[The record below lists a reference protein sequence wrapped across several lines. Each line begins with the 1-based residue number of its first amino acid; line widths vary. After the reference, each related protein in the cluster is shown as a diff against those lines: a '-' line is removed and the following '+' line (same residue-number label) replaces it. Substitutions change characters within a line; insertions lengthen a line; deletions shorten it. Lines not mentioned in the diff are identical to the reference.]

1 MSLRTAEYPRPD
13 HFILHLSD
21 THFVADGPLYGSIES
36 ERNLRQLFDELEASG
51 GRPEAIVITGDLAD
65 KGDPVAYEHLRAIIE
80 PAAARLGAQVVW
92 VMGNHDDRGAFRE
105 GLLDQTHL
113 GEAQKSAPI
122 DRVYD
127 VNGLRIIALDS
138 TVPGHHYGEITDAQ
152 LDWLAEEL
160 SVPSLHGTVLAMH
173 HPPIPSVLDLAV
185 LVELRD
191 QPGLAEVLHGSDVR
205 SIIAGHLHYSSTA
218 SFAGIP
224 VSVASATCYTQDLN
238 VPVGGTR
245 ARNGAQAFNLV
256 HVYEDTVLHS
266 VVPLGSYAEV
276 SYVSAEETN
285 AILRRE
291 GVRIAPAPAHA
302 VDEETVLTVPIDII
316 REVQLESEEL
326 AKTVQLAKSKR
337 S

>member
-21 THFVADGPLYGSIES
+21 THFVANGELYGSVDS
-36 ERNLRQLFDELEASG
+36 DRHLRQLFDELAASG
-51 GRPEAIVITGDLAD
+51 AQPEAIVFTGDLAD
-65 KGDPVAYEHLRAIIE
+65 TGDPLAYARLRAIVD
-80 PAAARLGAQVVW
+80 PAAARLGATVIW
-92 VMGNHDDRGAFRE
+92 VMGNHDDRSAFRE
-105 GLLDQTHL
+105 QLLGL
-113 GEAQKSAPI
+113 APTTAAI

-138 TVPGHHYGEITDAQ
+138 TVAGHHYGEITADQ

-160 SVPSLHGTVLAMH
+160 SSPAPHGTILALH

-191 QPGLAEVLHGSDVR
+191 QASLAEVLHGSDVR

-218 SFAGIP
+218 TFAGIP

-238 VPVGGTR
+238 VEVGGTR

-256 HVYEDTVLHS
+256 HVFENTVLHS
-266 VVPLGSYAEV
+266 VVPLGQSTTV
-276 SYVSAEETN
+276 SFTSADETDR
-285 AILRRE
+285 ILRRE
-291 GVRIAPAPAHA
+291 GVRIAPTPAFA
-302 VDEETVLTVPIDII
+302 VDEETVLTVPIDIV
-316 REVQLESEEL
+316 RV
-326 AKTVQLAKSKR
+326 AKHEAHQPAI
-337 S
+337 